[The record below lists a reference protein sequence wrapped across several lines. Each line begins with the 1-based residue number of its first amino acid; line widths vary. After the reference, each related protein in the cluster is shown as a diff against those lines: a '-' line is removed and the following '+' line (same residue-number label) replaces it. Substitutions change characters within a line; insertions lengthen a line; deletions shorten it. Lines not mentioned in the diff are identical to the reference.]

1 MAYTAAICPPNEEP
15 IKNGL
20 EMPVCVKKS
29 SRKSKRNLV
38 VIFVLCI
45 GGFFLYAYLLM
56 LSEWSPIVLQLSV
69 LMIAGG
75 MLGVVAW
82 IGYVMA
88 TTKPSPASITSEG

>member
-1 MAYTAAICPPNEEP
+1 MGIT
-15 IKNGL
+15 
-20 EMPVCVKKS
+20 
-29 SRKSKRNLV
+29 
-38 VIFVLCI
+38 IFMLCI

-75 MLGVVAW
+75 ILGVIAW

-88 TTKPSPASITSEG
+88 TTKPSPASITSDD

>member
-1 MAYTAAICPPNEEP
+1 MD
-15 IKNGL
+15 K
-20 EMPVCVKKS
+20 
-29 SRKSKRNLV
+29 RKSMGI

-75 MLGVVAW
+75 ILGVIAW

-88 TTKPSPASITSEG
+88 TTKPSPASISSDE